1 MIWRWCWTTTTT
13 VSYLTSV
20 TCRSHGSLKE
30 ITCFNTD
37 FYFFSKGMTLLLTH
51 PSYIVLVKIKWM
63 DRMAKINES
72 NGSAKL
78 EPNGVADSPMLLSTF
93 SFLSV

>member
-1 MIWRWCWTTTTT
+1 
-13 VSYLTSV
+13 
-20 TCRSHGSLKE
+20 
-30 ITCFNTD
+30 
-37 FYFFSKGMTLLLTH
+37 LLTH